1 MVNNWEDAL
10 HRSAEIHI
18 VSVNSHPGC
27 LSRLVYQEGVVSQN
41 LVQRALMICSFIVL
55 LPGRSP
61 EGMDLEEWFSNLVN
75 EDGNRL
81 SPGHTTPI
89 LQMPYLLLET
99 SRGSPAPDLM
109 VRFKGS

>member
-10 HRSAEIHI
+10 HCSAEIRI

-27 LSRLVYQEGVVSQN
+27 LGPDVYQEGVVSQN
-41 LVQRALMICSFIVL
+41 LVQRALLMGSFIVL

-75 EDGNRL
+75 HDGNRL

-89 LQMPYLLLET
+89 SQMPCYWRLPRGALLQII
-99 SRGSPAPDLM
+99 M